1 MKKKLPV
8 ILLIIFILLAGIIAG
23 GFGYVK
29 VNSGSVVSKDSEN
42 VTLIDYQVK
51 NGMSAKTVG
60 NDLKKLGLIKNSDLF
75 YIFARYPKAA
85 SFFTGKDSS
94 LFKIQM
100 GYYELTP
107 AMDLS
112 EIFAQISSGK
122 EKSVNVSIPEGLTIT
137 KIADRLKKAGLKNVD
152 DFEACA
158 THEGKNILS
167 SYGVKIKNETVEG
180 FLFPDT
186 YNIPVSYTSEKI
198 IRLMVD
204 NFFEHLKKYKGLDG
218 IEKRDDFYQIL
229 ILASI
234 VEREYRADDEAKS
247 IAGVF
252 YNRLKINM
260 PLQSCATVE
269 YIITEINHRPHPD
282 RIFYS
287 DLESTSPYNTY
298 KYQGLPPSPISNP
311 GHTALYAAANPE
323 KNNYLYF
330 TLTDA
335 AAGRHTFSSNLDAH
349 VQATNEFRTKRDAN
363 N

>member
-42 VTLIDYQVK
+42 VILIDYQVK

-75 YIFARYPKAA
+75 YIFARYPKVA

-137 KIADRLKKAGLKNVD
+137 KIADRLKKAGFKNVD

-158 THEGKNILS
+158 THEGKNILA
-167 SYGVKIKNETVEG
+167 SYGVKIKNETENP
-180 FLFPDT
+180 FWR
-186 YNIPVSYTSEKI
+186 SS
-198 IRLMVD
+198 
-204 NFFEHLKKYKGLDG
+204 KKL
-218 IEKRDDFYQIL
+218 
-229 ILASI
+229 
-234 VEREYRADDEAKS
+234 
-247 IAGVF
+247 
-252 YNRLKINM
+252 
-260 PLQSCATVE
+260 
-269 YIITEINHRPHPD
+269 RP
-282 RIFYS
+282 RIFY
-287 DLESTSPYNTY
+287 LEFYKNIIYN
-298 KYQGLPPSPISNP
+298 L
-311 GHTALYAAANPE
+311 
-323 KNNYLYF
+323 
-330 TLTDA
+330 
-335 AAGRHTFSSNLDAH
+335 
-349 VQATNEFRTKRDAN
+349 
-363 N
+363 